1 MLHAKMSHAKT
12 PASPR
17 PPATPWLQA
26 VLLGVGINAIAA
38 GAIVLGTGAAISAAL
53 TRTVAGGR

>member
-1 MLHAKMSHAKT
+1 MAHAKMAQPKT
-12 PASPR
+12 PAGPR

-26 VLLGVGINAIAA
+26 MLLGVGINAIAA
-38 GAIVLGTGAAISAAL
+38 GAIVLGTGAAIGAAL